1 MKKSKEPFIQ
11 NKTTLQIILIC
22 QNLSIQALVLLA
34 PILVQRLLDAAVAKD
49 MPSVNRYAV
58 YSILLG
64 MLHIGVQSLYSY
76 HLEMGDVEMIQGRRA
91 LLVRKLAHM
100 NYGSFAD
107 HSAGYFLQR
116 FLKDCDM
123 ARYLYY
129 ER

>member
-22 QNLSIQALVLLA
+22 LNLSIQELVLLA
-34 PILVQRLLDAAVAKD
+34 PILVQRLLVKD

-64 MLHIGVQSLYSY
+64 MLRIGVQSLYSY

>member
-22 QNLSIQALVLLA
+22 LNLSIQALVLPA
-34 PILVQRLLDAAVAKD
+34 PILVQRLLVKD

-64 MLHIGVQSLYSY
+64 MLRIGIQSLYSY